1 MYCDFPE
8 LGRCCFCMPL
18 RRGVLTFGYLNF
30 FFSVFMLG
38 VYSYYINAASGNLH
52 LIYHGSLSMIP
63 AEACLF
69 IYCLEIVFNLILLYG
84 THLKKLLF
92 VKIFYYFAIVSTVAS
107 VMIQLLDASEMW
119 MRLAIETIS
128 LTFAGLCLQLYL
140 IILVRSLIKKLMV
153 DGDHVFENQLHQIVT
168 GERKFNNASNGIYDA
183 NTVVPNN
190 PNDGFALFAL
200 SLDVYFSDGFDL
212 STHTFGFY
220 RGTSFIAE
228 RWLFFLMYCVE
239 IAFILVLLIGVHTRN
254 SRLMLVYYY
263 YGITTTLASLATF
276 MFVNVQE
283 FHTHIPL
290 YLIDITIIFSA
301 IVTQA
306 YLLLLIRSELE
317 KPRESL
323 RFVNHL
329 AEVCVQQPATNGLN
343 PL

>member
-8 LGRCCFCMPL
+8 LGRCCFCLPL

-38 VYSYYINAASGNLH
+38 VYSYYINAASGDLH

-107 VMIQLLDASEMW
+107 VLIQLLDASEMW
-119 MRLAIETIS
+119 MRLAIETVS

-153 DGDHVFENQLHQIVT
+153 DGDHIFENQLHQIVT
-168 GERKFNNASNGIYDA
+168 GERKFNNANNGIYDA

-190 PNDGFALFAL
+190 PND
-200 SLDVYFSDGFDL
+200 V
-212 STHTFGFY
+212 
-220 RGTSFIAE
+220 
-228 RWLFFLMYCVE
+228 
-239 IAFILVLLIGVHTRN
+239 
-254 SRLMLVYYY
+254 
-263 YGITTTLASLATF
+263 
-276 MFVNVQE
+276 
-283 FHTHIPL
+283 
-290 YLIDITIIFSA
+290 
-301 IVTQA
+301 
-306 YLLLLIRSELE
+306 
-317 KPRESL
+317 
-323 RFVNHL
+323 
-329 AEVCVQQPATNGLN
+329 
-343 PL
+343 

>member
-1 MYCDFPE
+1 MYVEIPKFE
-8 LGRCCFCMPL
+8 RCCCCVPL
-18 RRGVLTFGYLNF
+18 RCGILILGYL
-30 FFSVFMLG
+30 
-38 VYSYYINAASGNLH
+38 
-52 LIYHGSLSMIP
+52 SL
-63 AEACLF
+63 
-69 IYCLEIVFNLILLYG
+69 
-84 THLKKLLF
+84 
-92 VKIFYYFAIVSTVAS
+92 
-107 VMIQLLDASEMW
+107 
-119 MRLAIETIS
+119 
-128 LTFAGLCLQLYL
+128 
-140 IILVRSLIKKLMV
+140 
-153 DGDHVFENQLHQIVT
+153 
-168 GERKFNNASNGIYDA
+168 
-183 NTVVPNN
+183 
-190 PNDGFALFAL
+190 GFALFAV
-200 SLDVYFSDGFDL
+200 SLDVYFSEGFDL

-228 RWLFFLMYCVE
+228 RWLFFVMYCVE
-239 IAFILVLLIGVHTRN
+239 IAFIVVLLIGIHTRN

-263 YGITTTLASLATF
+263 YGITTTLASLVTF

>member
-30 FFSVFMLG
+30 FFSVFMIG
-38 VYSYYINAASGNLH
+38 VYSYYMNLASDNLH
-52 LIYHGSLSMIP
+52 LLYHGSLSVIP
-63 AEACLF
+63 VEACLF
-69 IYCLEIVFNLILLYG
+69 IYCLEIVFDLVLLYG
-84 THLKKLLF
+84 THL
-92 VKIFYYFAIVSTVAS
+92 
-107 VMIQLLDASEMW
+107 
-119 MRLAIETIS
+119 
-128 LTFAGLCLQLYL
+128 
-140 IILVRSLIKKLMV
+140 
-153 DGDHVFENQLHQIVT
+153 
-168 GERKFNNASNGIYDA
+168 
-183 NTVVPNN
+183 
-190 PNDGFALFAL
+190 GFAVFAL
-200 SLDVYFSDGFDL
+200 SLDVYFSEGLDL

-228 RWLFFLMYCVE
+228 RWLFFIMYCVE
-239 IAFILVLLIGVHTRN
+239 IAFIIVLLIGVHTRN
-254 SRLMLVYYY
+254 SRLMIVYFY

-276 MFVNVQE
+276 IFVNIQE

-306 YLLLLIRSELE
+306 YLLLLIRSELD